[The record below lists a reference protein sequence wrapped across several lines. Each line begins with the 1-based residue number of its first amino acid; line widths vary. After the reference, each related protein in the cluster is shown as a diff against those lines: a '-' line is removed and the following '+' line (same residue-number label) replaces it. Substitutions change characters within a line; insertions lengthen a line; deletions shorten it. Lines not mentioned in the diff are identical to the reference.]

1 MNNPK
6 PITLYDHE
14 IRRLLTG
21 APVLIVRPMKKQP
34 PEGWGGTSNLIAL
47 DSPFVPGQSMWVRET
62 WTPTQFGKPVYRA
75 DCRDKDGC
83 LWPSVVADPDGVKWR
98 SPVTMPRRASRL
110 SIVTETVA
118 VKQVQDVTEDEA
130 AMVGCGKHGGWNVT
144 ETKYGVNYSGEFSH
158 IFDSHFP
165 DHPYSANPHCWLA
178 TVRQSDG

>member
-1 MNNPK
+1 MK

-21 APVLIVRPMKKQP
+21 TKTLIVRPMKKQP

-98 SPVTMPRRASRL
+98 SPVAMPRWASRFTIEIIA
-110 SIVTETVA
+110 SSA
-118 VKQVQDVTEDEA
+118 KQVQEINEDEA
-130 AMVGCGKHGGWNVT
+130 EMTGAEKWPIQLGNCT
-144 ETKYGVNYSGEFSH
+144 EYIRGFADF
-158 IFDSHFP
+158 FDSHSP
-165 DHPYSANPHCWLA
+165 KHPYDTNPYVWCA
-178 TVRQSDG
+178 MARRVDR